1 MFYLKWIWAQIA
13 TIRGGFIIAILFML
27 IETGSGIA
35 STYLQKYIID
45 DVFIQGKY
53 HMLPTY
59 LLWFGLTFLLSSAFF
74 TIAAYRYVYNEYV
87 MDDILLIRM
96 LRRFFRI
103 PMSRVQ
109 NERTA
114 RYVQYITE
122 DLHKGGSMIGYHSP
136 NGIQRL
142 LHVTLLMGI
151 VGWHS
156 PLLLLTVTAFSVVY
170 IVGSNYFAKRIKIVH
185 REVEDNRTKLSVHL
199 EESISATRETIAYH
213 RTAWEAAIYQMLYKD
228 YFNSVMREAKE
239 INKQTLFVDPLRW
252 AVTLAILG
260 FGGYQ
265 LFTGSLTLGAFVI
278 VFQFTN
284 QLMESFQR
292 LFRYIMDVSG
302 MLANIDR
309 MELLMNEEQVDPGT
323 LPLPEPEPVESIAFQ
338 AVEFAYS
345 SNDRKVLQNVSF
357 EIPSGLKVAFVGASG
372 GGKSTIAQLLV
383 RFYDPTAGQ
392 IIVNG
397 KPLKDIR
404 VEDWNRRV
412 RIVFQDPYMMADTL
426 STNLTFGRDGI
437 GEAAIEEACR
447 SAQLYEDISRLPNTF
462 QEEIGERGVQ
472 LSGGQKQRLALA
484 RALLDEPEILILD
497 EATSS
502 LDLETER
509 RLQERLDKL
518 RVGKTTIIIAHRLS
532 TVRNADLIFVMAE
545 GRVVEQGTHDELI
558 AHGQVYPSLLMA
570 QSQAVAG

>member
-1 MFYLKWIWAQIA
+1 MFYLKWIWSHIA
-13 TIRGGFIIAILFML
+13 TIRGGFAIAILFML
-27 IETGSGIA
+27 IETGSNIVM
-35 STYLQKYIID
+35 TYLQKYIID
-45 DVFIQGKY
+45 DVFIQGEY
-53 HMLPTY
+53 HLLPEY
-59 LLWFGLTFLLSSAFF
+59 LIWFALSFLGASAFY

-87 MDDILLIRM
+87 MDDILLLRM

-103 PMSRVQ
+103 PMSRIQ

-114 RYVQYITE
+114 RYVQYITG
-122 DLHKGGSMIGYHSP
+122 DLHMGGSMIGYHSP
-136 NGIQRL
+136 NGVQRL
-142 LHVTLLMGI
+142 LNVALLMGI

-156 PLLLLTVTAFSVVY
+156 PFLLLTVTISSLAY
-170 IVGSNYFAKRIKIVH
+170 IAGSHYFAKRIKDIH

-213 RTAWEAAIYQMLYKD
+213 RTAWEAKIYQMLYQN
-228 YFNSVMREAKE
+228 YFNSVMKETRE
-239 INKQTLFVDPLRW
+239 INRQTVFIDPLRW
-252 AVTLAILG
+252 IVTLAILG

-292 LFRYIMDVSG
+292 LFRYIMDLSG

-309 MELLMNEEQVDPGT
+309 MELLMTEEQVDPGT
-323 LPLPEPEPVESIAFQ
+323 LPLHEPVQSIRFDE
-338 AVEFAYS
+338 VGFAYDT
-345 SNDRKVLQNVSF
+345 NDRTVLQKVSF

-383 RFYDPTAGQ
+383 RFYDPTEGQ

-397 KPLKDIR
+397 KPLQDIR
-404 VEDWNRRV
+404 LEDWNRRV

-426 STNLTFGRDGI
+426 NTNLAFGRDGM

-447 SAQLYEDISRLPNTF
+447 SAQLYDDIARLPKRF
-462 QEEIGERGVQ
+462 EEEIGERGVQ

-484 RALLDEPEILILD
+484 RAILDDPEILVLD

-509 RLQERLDKL
+509 RLQERLDRL
-518 RVGKTTIIIAHRLS
+518 RAGKTTIIIAHRLS
-532 TVRNADLIFVMAE
+532 TVRNADLIFVMDK
-545 GRVVEQGTHDELI
+545 GRVVEQGTHDELM
-558 AHGQVYPSLLMA
+558 ADGLVYPSLLMA
-570 QSQAVAG
+570 QSQAAAG

>member
-1 MFYLKWIWAQIA
+1 MFYLKWIWTHIA
-13 TIRGGFIIAILFML
+13 AIRGGFIIAILFML
-27 IETGSGIA
+27 IETGSSIA
-35 STYLQKYIID
+35 STYLQKFIID
-45 DVFIQGKY
+45 DVFIGGNY
-53 HMLPTY
+53 HLLPTY
-59 LLWFGLTFLLSSAFF
+59 LIWFGLAFLVSSAFF

-142 LHVTLLMGI
+142 LHVSLLMGI
-151 VGWHS
+151 IGWHS
-156 PLLLLTVTAFSVVY
+156 PLLLLTVTVFSIVY
-170 IVGSNYFAKRIKIVH
+170 IVGSNYFAKRIKHIH

-213 RTAWEAAIYQMLYKD
+213 RTAWEAAIYRMLYQG

-252 AVTLAILG
+252 LVTLAILG

-292 LFRYIMDVSG
+292 LFSYIMHVSG

-309 MELLMNEEQVDPGT
+309 MELLMSEEQVNPGS
-323 LPLPEPEPVESIAFQ
+323 LPLPEPEPVESIAFRG
-338 AVEFAYS
+338 VEFAYAA
-345 SNDRKVLQNVSF
+345 NDRKVLQDVSF

-404 VEDWNRRV
+404 LEDWNRRV

-426 STNLTFGRDGI
+426 NTNLAFGREGL
-437 GEAAIEEACR
+437 GEDAIEEACR
-447 SAQLYEDISRLPNTF
+447 SAQLYEDISKLPNRF
-462 QEEIGERGVQ
+462 EEEIGERGVQ

-484 RALLDEPEILILD
+484 RALLDDPEILILD

-518 RVGKTTIIIAHRLS
+518 RNGKTTIIIAHRLS

-545 GRVVEQGTHDELI
+545 GRVVEQGTHDALL
-558 AHGQVYPSLLMA
+558 ARGVVYPSLLMA
-570 QSQAVAG
+570 QSQAAAV